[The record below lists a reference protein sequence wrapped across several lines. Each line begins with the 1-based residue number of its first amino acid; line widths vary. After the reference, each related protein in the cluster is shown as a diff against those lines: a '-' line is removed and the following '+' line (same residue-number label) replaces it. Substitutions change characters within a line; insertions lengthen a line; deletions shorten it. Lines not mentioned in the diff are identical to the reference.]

1 MKEVCGD
8 YLERVLQLLSSC
20 SADVLDAVKQSI
32 LQGGRSLK
40 HLVPL
45 VINTI
50 VEALVEKSVEVSFI
64 ICQWYCLIWPW
75 KVMRVLLFIYCFKY
89 FLDCDRLDLLAN
101 WAIGNL
107 KYLTTYVSILSFI
120 FPFIFSKCLWV
131 MNLFSFFIVFLK
143 NKCRTWDSWRE

>member
-1 MKEVCGD
+1 MQIIHDVNCLVKEVCGD

-64 ICQWYCLIWPW
+64 ICQ
-75 KVMRVLLFIYCFKY
+75 
-89 FLDCDRLDLLAN
+89 
-101 WAIGNL
+101 
-107 KYLTTYVSILSFI
+107 
-120 FPFIFSKCLWV
+120 
-131 MNLFSFFIVFLK
+131 
-143 NKCRTWDSWRE
+143 